1 MKIGALYQTKE
12 LYWFLYPSK
21 DIARRLHQLD
31 RLRMFA
37 LVIGVAQDFAAYWSK
52 QLNCNVSYI
61 EPNSIFCLLEQDGNF
76 MKILSNNGELGWII
90 LADWCK
96 NYIEEVNQ

>member
-21 DIARRLHQLD
+21 DIARRLHQHR

-37 LVIGVAQDFAAYWSK
+37 LVLGVAQDFAAYWSK

-61 EPNSIFCLLEQDGNF
+61 EPNSMFMLLDQDEKYI
-76 MKILSNNGELGWII
+76 KILSTNGELG
-90 LADWCK
+90 
-96 NYIEEVNQ
+96 